1 MFSAGLKTVVGL
13 AFVLAMGFLLVILSC
28 ALWANWLPLLV
39 AATFVIAPIP
49 NSLCSRFA
57 GADDISPEYNS
68 SYTDFGHFL
77 TGMLVVAGFAEPLLF
92 SHANLVEPAACWM
105 SMIGGGLIYGTIL
118 TYSGLFDEGKGYDF

>member
-1 MFSAGLKTVVGL
+1 MPLPPPR
-13 AFVLAMGFLLVILSC
+13 
-28 ALWANWLPLLV
+28 ANVSLPPLY
-39 AATFVIAPIP
+39 
-49 NSLCSRFA
+49 R
-57 GADDISPEYNS
+57 S